1 MSTESKAR
9 FEQDGALGTLTLD
22 SPPLNL
28 IGQQLIADLLAALDA
43 VEHADGLRAL
53 LLRGDGKVFSAGADV
68 ALFAGMGAAEMRPLI
83 DSFLELGRRIEQ
95 LPFPTLAAVHG
106 TCMAGGFELALFCDL
121 IWAAEGTML
130 GLPETRLGIVP
141 LAGGVERLAARA
153 GLGRA
158 RTVALEGDLYRAEE
172 FAAWGA
178 IDRVVAA
185 DELHAAAETFAH
197 RLADGPSR
205 AYSVVKDLG
214 RRPSPAADP
223 QRPTNRASRRSTN
236 ERSPSRPSSVSN
248 RSATSCAKR
257 ASDAAIRMSAA
268 SSSSIASVITHPCT
282 AATTGV
288 VQMPSLRHGSRRP
301 GPENSMPTSR
311 IRGPTSA
318 RSRRR

>member
-28 IGQQLIADLLAALDA
+28 IGQELIADLLAAVGA
-43 VEHADGLRAL
+43 VEQADGLRAL

-68 ALFAGMGAAEMRPLI
+68 ALFAGMGADEMRPVI
-83 DSFLELGRRIEQ
+83 DSFLDLGRRIEQ

-121 IWAAEGTML
+121 IWAAAGTMV

-158 RTVALEGDLYRAEE
+158 RTVALEGELYRAEE
-172 FAAWGA
+172 LVAWGA

-185 DELHAAAETFAH
+185 NDLHAAAEAFAR
-197 RLADGPSR
+197 RLAGGPSR
-205 AYSVVKDLG
+205 AYSVVKDLARAYTTDGVAGADALLLGAAVGLFDTDDARGGIRSFLASGPGKAAFAG
-214 RRPSPAADP
+214 R
-223 QRPTNRASRRSTN
+223 
-236 ERSPSRPSSVSN
+236 
-248 RSATSCAKR
+248 
-257 ASDAAIRMSAA
+257 
-268 SSSSIASVITHPCT
+268 
-282 AATTGV
+282 
-288 VQMPSLRHGSRRP
+288 
-301 GPENSMPTSR
+301 
-311 IRGPTSA
+311 
-318 RSRRR
+318 